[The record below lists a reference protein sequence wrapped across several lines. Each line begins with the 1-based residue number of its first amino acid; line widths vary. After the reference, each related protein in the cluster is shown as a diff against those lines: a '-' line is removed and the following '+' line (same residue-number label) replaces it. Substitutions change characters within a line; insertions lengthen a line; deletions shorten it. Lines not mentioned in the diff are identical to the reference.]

1 MPGVHRQ
8 GDSTSGHGCWPP
20 TVPAS
25 YSPNVFV
32 NGKAVV
38 RSGDSIV
45 EHCCTQDPY
54 PCHTGVYTGSHTVK
68 VNGRDKQVAGDPIS
82 CGDTASGCSSNVFV
96 N

>member
-20 TVPAS
+20 TIPS
-25 YSPNVFV
+25 SWSPNVFV

-38 RSGDSIV
+38 RNGDSIV
-45 EHCCTQDPY
+45 VHCCPDG
-54 PCHTGVYTGSHTVK
+54 PCHGGTYVGTHTVK
-68 VNGRDKQVAGDPIS
+68 VNGMDKQTQGDPIS
-82 CGDTASGCSSNVFV
+82 CGDTASCCSPNVIV